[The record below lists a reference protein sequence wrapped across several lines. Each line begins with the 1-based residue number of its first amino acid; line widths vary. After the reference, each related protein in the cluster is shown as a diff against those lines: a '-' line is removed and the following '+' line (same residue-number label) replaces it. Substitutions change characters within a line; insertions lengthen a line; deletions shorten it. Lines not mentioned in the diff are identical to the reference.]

1 MDGTVD
7 NPMDNL
13 SGCPQVDT
21 LAAHKLTHDG
31 LFTFQ
36 QQGVYILFSVRSCL
50 DRGYHLHRSDW

>member
-1 MDGTVD
+1 VDKLMDGTVD

-31 LFTFQ
+31 LFGFQ
-36 QQGVYILFSVRSCL
+36 QQDVYILFSVGSCL
-50 DRGYHLHRSDW
+50 DRGYHLR